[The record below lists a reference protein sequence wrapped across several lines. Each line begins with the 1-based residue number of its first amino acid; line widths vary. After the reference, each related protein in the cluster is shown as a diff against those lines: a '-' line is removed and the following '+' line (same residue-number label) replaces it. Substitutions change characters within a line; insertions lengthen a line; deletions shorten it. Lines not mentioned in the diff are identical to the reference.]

1 MKNKYFNTFIRKI
14 TDKETKESKICIS
27 NFPQDIIFE
36 LINYIRNY
44 WNGGYSGYVYIREKI
59 NIKNRVMIHEISLS
73 YCIFEKDFAIENS
86 KIREMSLNKS
96 IFDQKVSFSKSI
108 FKYDVLEEE
117 NHSKQP
123 FESGSFL
130 ETKFKGIV
138 DFSNT
143 SLYGVKFENVDFIGE
158 GKNIYFQ
165 NSSLYD
171 IKFKNVNF
179 NFSTH
184 FNNSEI
190 EKLYFE
196 GTTFIGNT
204 NFREISFN
212 GETKFLNCTFTSLQN
227 DTSEEVSFSGSTFKQ
242 KVEFSGS
249 KFQIKTSFSYFEKK
263 DELRLEATNF
273 KDKVDFKDCGFT
285 KEADFSETIFE
296 GDTNFSNCTFRQ
308 SNIEEKSISS
318 IDFSNAKF
326 NQKVKFSFST
336 FNSEVIFKNTKF
348 KDLLYFHKVDF
359 YQPTQFHFKDFTK
372 KAFFSNT
379 HFFEEIQFLYCEV
392 ESSSFIRFESSIF
405 EKCLEISRSNF
416 DYCKLRFWDIQI
428 KGEDKIN
435 EYTNYEKDFGETLIE
450 PSVYSKIRESFRF
463 IKSTFYAE
471 NNKIEGLRF
480 YEKEMSVYLEEKRAE
495 DKKSKQSKDKEELMT
510 LNSNLTTTTSNK
522 KGLNNIR
529 KEYVNTYNFLSL
541 IELFFLMIC
550 IIPLFLIVNSFLF
563 ILPIFYI
570 PIVICTKKCRN
581 MNLKRYMLDKTSVLI
596 KKVSLYIEIVVRI
609 CFYRLQSLKNKSDFL
624 FMLVFLLVT
633 LASGII
639 YIIEHKYIWYWL
651 TLFLFALWVY
661 LEFYQNRRNIKY
673 TIRSNN
679 YISLV
684 LLCIPMMLI
693 FIMLYGVND
702 YENDLIY
709 KILSFIFSQFSMM
722 FKGDEIFKFFLITI
736 LIFIAII
743 FSIISKKQDKLLL
756 WFNKNS
762 NIFDTDWV
770 VGINFTILV
779 TLIAYIVILS
789 LNPNLF
795 FLPNSEGVGNFLRGL
810 VDVLNITDWRYIKI
824 LGKTPSNWQYVFL
837 FIGRI
842 FVAYGIYQTVQAFR
856 KFGKS

>member
-296 GDTNFSNCTFRQ
+296 GDTNFSR
-308 SNIEEKSISS
+308 SIFCVVSFQDAVFAKNVRFHETVFHNNV
-318 IDFSNAKF
+318 DFF
-326 NQKVKFSFST
+326 NTSF
-336 FNSEVIFKNTKF
+336 KG
-348 KDLLYFHKVDF
+348 LVDF
-359 YQPTQFHFKDFTK
+359 YLVKFEDDQQFHTTDFLDR
-372 KAFFSNT
+372 AIFSNT
-379 HFFEEIQFLYCEV
+379 TFKGETQFIYNKV
-392 ESSSFIRFESSIF
+392 DKNSYINFESAKF
-405 EKCLEISRSNF
+405 EKSLDISRANF
-416 DYCKLRFWDIQI
+416 NCNLNFWNISIQ
-428 KGEDKIN
+428 DKNIS
-435 EYTNYEKDFGETLIE
+435 EFTKYIDDFGEHKEEAT
-450 PSVYSKIRESFRF
+450 PSVYKQLRETYRI
-463 IKSTFYAE
+463 IKDNSYKQ
-471 NNKIEGLRF
+471 NNKIEALEFSKREMLV
-480 YEKEMSVYLEEKRAE
+480 YERELKSV
-495 DKKSKQSKDKEELMT
+495 SS
-510 LNSNLTTTTSNK
+510 
-522 KGLNNIR
+522 
-529 KEYVNTYNFLSL
+529 
-541 IELFFLMIC
+541 
-550 IIPLFLIVNSFLF
+550 
-563 ILPIFYI
+563 
-570 PIVICTKKCRN
+570 
-581 MNLKRYMLDKTSVLI
+581 
-596 KKVSLYIEIVVRI
+596 
-609 CFYRLQSLKNKSDFL
+609 KSD
-624 FMLVFLLVT
+624 
-633 LASGII
+633 
-639 YIIEHKYIWYWL
+639 
-651 TLFLFALWVY
+651 
-661 LEFYQNRRNIKY
+661 N
-673 TIRSNN
+673 
-679 YISLV
+679 
-684 LLCIPMMLI
+684 
-693 FIMLYGVND
+693 
-702 YENDLIY
+702 
-709 KILSFIFSQFSMM
+709 
-722 FKGDEIFKFFLITI
+722 
-736 LIFIAII
+736 
-743 FSIISKKQDKLLL
+743 DKLLL
-756 WFNKNS
+756 LANKVS
-762 NIFDTDWV
+762 NNFGTNWLR
-770 VGINFTILV
+770 GILFTASTGIITYLLMLCCLPFIHNTYIIISFTFIIIIISVFSFLNKDIDSFLPILI
-779 TLIAYIVILS
+779 LIILS
-789 LNPNLF
+789 FLLAIILF
-795 FLPNSEGVGNFLRGL
+795 KSPFLYKE
-810 VDVLNITDWRYIKI
+810 NIHIEDYIIPDFIKI
-824 LGKTPSNWQYVFL
+824 LNVIDLKPFEKEENSIFNLSGLSYLFL

-842 FVAYGIYQTVQAFR
+842 FIGYGYYQTIQAFR

>member
-1 MKNKYFNTFIRKI
+1 
-14 TDKETKESKICIS
+14 
-27 NFPQDIIFE
+27 
-36 LINYIRNY
+36 
-44 WNGGYSGYVYIREKI
+44 
-59 NIKNRVMIHEISLS
+59 
-73 YCIFEKDFAIENS
+73 
-86 KIREMSLNKS
+86 
-96 IFDQKVSFSKSI
+96 
-108 FKYDVLEEE
+108 
-117 NHSKQP
+117 
-123 FESGSFL
+123 
-130 ETKFKGIV
+130 
-138 DFSNT
+138 
-143 SLYGVKFENVDFIGE
+143 
-158 GKNIYFQ
+158 
-165 NSSLYD
+165 
-171 IKFKNVNF
+171 
-179 NFSTH
+179 
-184 FNNSEI
+184 
-190 EKLYFE
+190 
-196 GTTFIGNT
+196 
-204 NFREISFN
+204 
-212 GETKFLNCTFTSLQN
+212 
-227 DTSEEVSFSGSTFKQ
+227 
-242 KVEFSGS
+242 
-249 KFQIKTSFSYFEKK
+249 
-263 DELRLEATNF
+263 
-273 KDKVDFKDCGFT
+273 
-285 KEADFSETIFE
+285 
-296 GDTNFSNCTFRQ
+296 
-308 SNIEEKSISS
+308 
-318 IDFSNAKF
+318 
-326 NQKVKFSFST
+326 
-336 FNSEVIFKNTKF
+336 
-348 KDLLYFHKVDF
+348 
-359 YQPTQFHFKDFTK
+359 
-372 KAFFSNT
+372 
-379 HFFEEIQFLYCEV
+379 
-392 ESSSFIRFESSIF
+392 
-405 EKCLEISRSNF
+405 
-416 DYCKLRFWDIQI
+416 
-428 KGEDKIN
+428 
-435 EYTNYEKDFGETLIE
+435 
-450 PSVYSKIRESFRF
+450 
-463 IKSTFYAE
+463 
-471 NNKIEGLRF
+471 
-480 YEKEMSVYLEEKRAE
+480 
-495 DKKSKQSKDKEELMT
+495 
-510 LNSNLTTTTSNK
+510 
-522 KGLNNIR
+522 
-529 KEYVNTYNFLSL
+529 
-541 IELFFLMIC
+541 MIC

>member
-227 DTSEEVSFSGSTFKQ
+227 DTSGEVSFSGSTFKQ
-242 KVEFSGS
+242 KVEFLES

-273 KDKVDFKDCGFT
+273 ERD
-285 KEADFSETIFE
+285 AI
-296 GDTNFSNCTFRQ
+296 FSNCTFGQ

-359 YQPTQFHFKDFTK
+359 YQPTQFHFTDFTK

-379 HFFEEIQFLYCEV
+379 HFFKEIQFLYCEV

-495 DKKSKQSKDKEELMT
+495 DEKTEGFFSDVSTKVIKIKDQIKDQIKKASY
-510 LNSNLTTTTSNK
+510 NLQPFFTK
-522 KGLNNIR
+522 LKNNTIFVLFLIIL
-529 KEYVNTYNFLSL
+529 YIPLSL
-541 IELFFLMIC
+541 IAILLSPIYTIPVIIDRITRMGIKYALLFFIN
-550 IIPLFLIVNSFLF
+550 V
-563 ILPIFYI
+563 
-570 PIVICTKKCRN
+570 
-581 MNLKRYMLDKTSVLI
+581 
-596 KKVSLYIEIVVRI
+596 VSLSLYMIEKSYYWFWLLALALILLVLLKFYENRKSTREIVK
-609 CFYRLQSLKNKSDFL
+609 Q
-624 FMLVFLLVT
+624 
-633 LASGII
+633 
-639 YIIEHKYIWYWL
+639 
-651 TLFLFALWVY
+651 
-661 LEFYQNRRNIKY
+661 
-673 TIRSNN
+673 NN
-679 YISLV
+679 YISP
-684 LLCIPMMLI
+684 LLL
-693 FIMLYGVND
+693 FIM
-702 YENDLIY
+702 
-709 KILSFIFSQFSMM
+709 
-722 FKGDEIFKFFLITI
+722 T
-736 LIFIAII
+736 II
-743 FSIISKKQDKLLL
+743 FLVIIYGQEDFKNDWAYKTIHWFLLQILNDQLGLSIVIMIALMSFAMLFIVVLREHDKITL

-762 NIFDTDWV
+762 NEFDTNWIAGV
-770 VGINFTILV
+770 NFSILV
-779 TLIAYIVILS
+779 GFITYFMVL
-789 LNPNLF
+789 LF
-795 FLPNSEGVGNFLRGL
+795 MNNDIELDTSTEGISNFITSL
-810 VDVLNITDWRYIKI
+810 VDVFNLTKWVNLEIIDIRLEGFPY
-824 LGKTPSNWQYVFL
+824 LLL

-842 FVAYGIYQTVQAFR
+842 FIGYGYYQTIQAFR

>member
-1 MKNKYFNTFIRKI
+1 
-14 TDKETKESKICIS
+14 
-27 NFPQDIIFE
+27 
-36 LINYIRNY
+36 
-44 WNGGYSGYVYIREKI
+44 
-59 NIKNRVMIHEISLS
+59 MIHEISLS

-359 YQPTQFHFKDFTK
+359 YQPTQFHFTDFTK

-639 YIIEHKYIWYWL
+639 YIIEHKYISYWL

>member
-359 YQPTQFHFKDFTK
+359 YQPTQFHFTDFTK

-810 VDVLNITDWRYIKI
+810 VDVLNITNWRYIKI

>member
-359 YQPTQFHFKDFTK
+359 YQPTQFYFTDFTK
-372 KAFFSNT
+372 KVFFSNT

>member
-143 SLYGVKFENVDFIGE
+143 SLYDVKFGNVDFIGE
-158 GKNIYFQ
+158 GKNIFFQ

-190 EKLYFE
+190 EKLSFE
-196 GTTFIGNT
+196 DTTFKGNT

-242 KVEFSGS
+242 KVEFLES

-273 KDKVDFKDCGFT
+273 ERD
-285 KEADFSETIFE
+285 AI
-296 GDTNFSNCTFRQ
+296 FSNCTFGQ

-359 YQPTQFHFKDFTK
+359 YQPTQFHFTDFTK

-495 DKKSKQSKDKEELMT
+495 DKKSSSTNNFTLRNLSLENKVDKSFA
-510 LNSNLTTTTSNK
+510 NSPIVKKKLTFFSNFF
-522 KGLNNIR
+522 
-529 KEYVNTYNFLSL
+529 YVFIKLFSYLFMSCFLSL
-541 IELFFLMIC
+541 
-550 IIPLFLIVNSFLF
+550 
-563 ILPIFYI
+563 
-570 PIVICTKKCRN
+570 
-581 MNLKRYMLDKTSVLI
+581 
-596 KKVSLYIEIVVRI
+596 
-609 CFYRLQSLKNKSDFL
+609 
-624 FMLVFLLVT
+624 
-633 LASGII
+633 
-639 YIIEHKYIWYWL
+639 
-651 TLFLFALWVY
+651 
-661 LEFYQNRRNIKY
+661 
-673 TIRSNN
+673 
-679 YISLV
+679 
-684 LLCIPMMLI
+684 
-693 FIMLYGVND
+693 
-702 YENDLIY
+702 
-709 KILSFIFSQFSMM
+709 
-722 FKGDEIFKFFLITI
+722 KF
-736 LIFIAII
+736 
-743 FSIISKKQDKLLL
+743 
-756 WFNKNS
+756 
-762 NIFDTDWV
+762 
-770 VGINFTILV
+770 
-779 TLIAYIVILS
+779 
-789 LNPNLF
+789 
-795 FLPNSEGVGNFLRGL
+795 
-810 VDVLNITDWRYIKI
+810 
-824 LGKTPSNWQYVFL
+824 
-837 FIGRI
+837 
-842 FVAYGIYQTVQAFR
+842 
-856 KFGKS
+856 

>member
-359 YQPTQFHFKDFTK
+359 YQPTQFHFTDFTK

-550 IIPLFLIVNSFLF
+550 IIPLFLIVNSLLF